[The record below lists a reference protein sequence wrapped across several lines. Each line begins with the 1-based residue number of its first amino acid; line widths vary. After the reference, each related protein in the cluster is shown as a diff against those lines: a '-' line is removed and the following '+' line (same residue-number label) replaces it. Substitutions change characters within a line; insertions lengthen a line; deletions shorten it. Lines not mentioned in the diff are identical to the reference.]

1 MTMTATKH
9 DWHVFDV
16 LRGLEVRQ
24 ATSRLRPNR
33 WEVRHVGG
41 AVVVGLD
48 DVQWDALRSG
58 GPLPEVL
65 GDG

>member
-1 MTMTATKH
+1 MTAARH

-33 WEVRHVGG
+33 WEVRRVGG
-41 AVVVGLD
+41 ELTVALD
-48 DVQWDALRSG
+48 DAQWDALRSG
-58 GPLPEVL
+58 GPLPEGL